1 MCAGVYIVYIY
12 QHIGHIRLITLL
24 TNIGDT
30 MSINNVIP
38 HDIVCEDSLD
48 NQLQAFLVAMKD
60 ILDTQ
65 CRMMVD
71 KDNYVEREKVEKIEG
86 VRFKVISKT

>member
-1 MCAGVYIVYIY
+1 
-12 QHIGHIRLITLL
+12 
-24 TNIGDT
+24 

-38 HDIVCEDSLD
+38 NDIVCEDSLE
-48 NQLQAFLVAMKD
+48 NQMQAFLVAMKD

-71 KDNYVEREKVEKIEG
+71 KNSYVERRRVKKIRG
-86 VRFKVISKT
+86 ARFKVISKT

>member
-1 MCAGVYIVYIY
+1 
-12 QHIGHIRLITLL
+12 
-24 TNIGDT
+24 

-38 HDIVCEDSLD
+38 NDIVCEDSLD
-48 NQLQAFLVAMKD
+48 NKMHAFLVAMKD

-71 KDNYVEREKVEKIEG
+71 KNNYVEREKVEKIKD

>member
-1 MCAGVYIVYIY
+1 
-12 QHIGHIRLITLL
+12 
-24 TNIGDT
+24 

-38 HDIVCEDSLD
+38 NDIVCEDSLE
-48 NQLQAFLVAMKD
+48 NQMQAFLAAMRD

-71 KDNYVEREKVEKIEG
+71 KNSYVERRRVKKIRWA
-86 VRFKVISKT
+86 RFKVISKT